1 MIIKAEKKSPLELK
15 SDLIV
20 LGLFDEKTQKCEV
33 FKSLDNVLD
42 KALSNYVLK
51 AEQFKPKFLSQ
62 YELPTLGKIETPK
75 VLIVGLGE
83 KESFSSDKLRQVMMS
98 AIKKIKSYKNVAVA
112 TIAVPMVNDVKLDA
126 QVITE
131 GLILGGY
138 SFDKYKS
145 EKKKDILKTVYI
157 CTVRERCF
165 DAPQGVS
172 LTPIKAFS
180 VAEAMIALL
189 IGSLILGYSA
199 PMIAGQIK
207 HNNMS
212 DVQAQ
217 VLNRK
222 IEELR
227 STQANI
233 PSGAVMYF
241 DLASCPVG
249 WSPLST
255 IYPNAANAFIRNQ
268 SGSGRALGDW
278 QQNAAPNIEGKME
291 NFVGGSYFAQGG
303 TQNWNKLKMSGAFR
317 NEYVVGAQF
326 HAYSLGGYLDKMNIY
341 FDASENGTTAYG
353 RDDSTEV
360 RPDNIV
366 LLACRKN
373 DL

>member
-1 MIIKAEKKSPLELK
+1 MLGCVVLRDNDDKQLNKLKIKASKKAKKQASCRTRFGIYPENECSEGFNLFVNRKIFNKLVSSLRCLFVRCRNSTHAAFNAYGK
-15 SDLIV
+15 CPNSRGQFIAQQ
-20 LGLFDEKTQKCEV
+20 GLR
-33 FKSLDNVLD
+33 
-42 KALSNYVLK
+42 A
-51 AEQFKPKFLSQ
+51 
-62 YELPTLGKIETPK
+62 
-75 VLIVGLGE
+75 
-83 KESFSSDKLRQVMMS
+83 
-98 AIKKIKSYKNVAVA
+98 
-112 TIAVPMVNDVKLDA
+112 
-126 QVITE
+126 
-131 GLILGGY
+131 
-138 SFDKYKS
+138 
-145 EKKKDILKTVYI
+145 
-157 CTVRERCF
+157 RCF

-291 NFVGGSYFAQGG
+291 NFVGGSYFASGG

-326 HAYSLGGYLDKMNIY
+326 HAYYQGGYLDKMNIY
-341 FDASENGTTAYG
+341 FDASRSSSAYG

-373 DL
+373 

>member
-1 MIIKAEKKSPLELK
+1 MRKGDKSVRNKTAKTRMTVGEEVIDSLLNSLFCQKISVHDENFNQKSSKLFKNLAIILNLFQHLTNKHRLTQDCSGAKAFNAYGKCPNSRRQF
-15 SDLIV
+15 IAQQ
-20 LGLFDEKTQKCEV
+20 GL
-33 FKSLDNVLD
+33 
-42 KALSNYVLK
+42 
-51 AEQFKPKFLSQ
+51 
-62 YELPTLGKIETPK
+62 
-75 VLIVGLGE
+75 
-83 KESFSSDKLRQVMMS
+83 
-98 AIKKIKSYKNVAVA
+98 
-112 TIAVPMVNDVKLDA
+112 
-126 QVITE
+126 
-131 GLILGGY
+131 
-138 SFDKYKS
+138 
-145 EKKKDILKTVYI
+145 
-157 CTVRERCF
+157 RERCF

-199 PMIAGQIK
+199 PMITGQIK

-241 DLASCPVG
+241 DLASCPVD

-278 QQNAAPNIEGKME
+278 QQNAAPNIEGKVE

-326 HAYSLGGYLDKMNIY
+326 HAYYQGGYLDKMNIY

-373 DL
+373 